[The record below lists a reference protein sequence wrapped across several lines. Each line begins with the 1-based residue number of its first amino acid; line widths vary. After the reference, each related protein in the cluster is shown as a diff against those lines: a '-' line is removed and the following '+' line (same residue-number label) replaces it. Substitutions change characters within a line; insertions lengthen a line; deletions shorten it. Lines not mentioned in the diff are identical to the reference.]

1 MLRRDPSL
9 SLTRTPRRREWIRF
23 FRSFADLMV
32 TVNGP
37 LNRRAIVLRPTSHW
51 TFFTLPSPRPST
63 RTPTLD
69 QRQVFPVAAPCARL
83 GGRLALAYLILT
95 PRLTTFGAR
104 RPPAGMT
111 GAPGSPT
118 PGTLPGCSSTG

>member
-23 FRSFADLMV
+23 LRSFADLMFA
-32 TVNGP
+32 VNGP
-37 LNRRAIVLRPTSHW
+37 CDRRAIVLRPTSHW

-69 QRQVFPVAAPCARL
+69 QRQVFAVAAPCARL
-83 GGRLALAYLILT
+83 RWRFALRYLILS
-95 PRLTTFGAR
+95 PRLT
-104 RPPAGMT
+104 
-111 GAPGSPT
+111 
-118 PGTLPGCSSTG
+118 